1 MGQQPK
7 TNTDIEHLGWQGAK
21 EIFSAVYTEALSLV
35 ASPAANLLS
44 NGTKLKVLKPF
55 FQTPKYVRKERLRNL
70 YYMDEILCIQNT
82 F

>member
-1 MGQQPK
+1 MSLLLSYKKPRGVIFITK
-7 TNTDIEHLGWQGAK
+7 RLGRQGAK

-55 FQTPKYVRKERLRNL
+55 FQNPKYVRKERLKNL
-70 YYMDEILCIQNT
+70 Y
-82 F
+82 